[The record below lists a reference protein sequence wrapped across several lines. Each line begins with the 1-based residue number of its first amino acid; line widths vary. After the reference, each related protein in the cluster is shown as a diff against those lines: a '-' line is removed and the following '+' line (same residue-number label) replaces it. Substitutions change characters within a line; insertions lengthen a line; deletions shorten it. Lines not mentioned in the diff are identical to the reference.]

1 MNPPDSSEKTP
12 SPTPDRRAVDRILSL
27 ALDLPDAERD
37 DFVDSECG
45 DDEALRATVQRLLRA
60 ERASG
65 AVFEAAASHNALVIE
80 ELING
85 PTIEGVDPR
94 VGQHL
99 GPYRLVRRIGEGGM
113 AVVYLGER
121 DDGQFQQRVAIK
133 LLRRTADAADSIN
146 RFKAERQILSA
157 LEHPHIA
164 RLIDGG
170 STAEGLPYLVTEY
183 VEGSPI
189 TDHCHQLGLGVD
201 ERLDLFLQVID
212 AVHHAH
218 QNLVVH
224 RDLKPSNVLVDG
236 DGRARLLDFGIAKLL
251 LPSVQRGAAP
261 LTRVGQVVMTPEYAA
276 PEQLAGAEVT
286 TAADIY
292 QLGVLLHELLTGVR
306 PERSPSGGDNA
317 SGTVPRPSTRV
328 ARGDGSDSASP
339 LDRPRLARRL
349 RGDLDVILQT
359 ALQDEPTKR
368 YASAAAMATDLRNH
382 LRGRPIA
389 AQPESALSLLRRLVR
404 RSPYAT
410 AAAVLALALLVG
422 WLVSLQFYSRE
433 LARER
438 DIAEAQAR
446 RATRA
451 YELLLGIFR
460 RADPLEQDSVGG
472 RSATV
477 WDSLDASA
485 GSMRATLRDEP
496 GTLAEL
502 LDTLARLYRTGGQL
516 ERSRDLLLEVLSIQR
531 QAAGP
536 ESAAVAIVLGELGSV
551 ETQLGH
557 AAAGAAYLEQAVR
570 IAGQLPRAEAVAA
583 VSVLLDAGHAAVDA
597 GDAQAAVRQ
606 FERAESLLRES
617 PRADPNAL
625 IEALFGLGNGL
636 IQLGEPVR
644 AEALVLESV
653 QLTEELY
660 GPDHARLAGPLS
672 ALGNVQR
679 RLGRHDLAAAS
690 LRRAVAIMEREYGES
705 YADVIAARNN
715 LALALGAAGDRRGE
729 QAEITRLLA
738 LKRTAVGDDHPSVAD
753 YYQNLGTSL
762 GRSGDYE
769 AALMALAAAQRIY
782 DAQLPA
788 TSPRRAFPRLTSA
801 LVYLQQGEPAR
812 AALAADEAVRIL
824 ERTLPE
830 GHFATSIGRCLLG
843 EALVDQGDVV
853 RGAELARAALPVLE
867 RAPAEQSFYVERCR
881 SVTARTAPRA

>member
-1 MNPPDSSEKTP
+1 MNPLDPPHETA
-12 SPTPDRRAVDRILSL
+12 SPPPDRRAVDRIFGL
-27 ALDLPDAERD
+27 ALDLPDADRD
-37 DFVDSECG
+37 DFVDRESG
-45 DDEALRATVQRLLRA
+45 DDETLRSTLQRLLRA

-85 PTIEGVDPR
+85 PAQDAVDPR

-133 LLRRTADAADSIN
+133 LLRRTVDAADSIN

-189 TDHCHQLGLGVD
+189 TDHCRQHGLGVE

-236 DGRARLLDFGIAKLL
+236 EGRARLLDFGIAKLL
-251 LPSVQRGAAP
+251 LPAMQPGAAP

-276 PEQLAGAEVT
+276 PEQLAGVEVT

-292 QLGVLLHELLTGVR
+292 QLGVLLHELLTGAR

-317 SGTVPRPSTRV
+317 PGTVPRPSTRV
-328 ARGDGSDSASP
+328 ARGDGSGTASP

-389 AQPESALSLLRRLVR
+389 AQPESALNLLRRLVR
-404 RSPYAT
+404 RSPYAV

-422 WLVSLQFYSRE
+422 WLVSLQFYSQE
-433 LARER
+433 LTRER

-460 RADPLEQDSVGG
+460 RADPLRQDSVGG
-472 RSATV
+472 RSVTV

-485 GSMRATLRDEP
+485 DSMRATLRDEP

-502 LDTLARLYRTGGQL
+502 LETLARLYRTGGQL
-516 ERSRDLLLEVLSIQR
+516 ERSRDLLLEVLAIQR

-536 ESAAVAIVLGELGSV
+536 ESARVAIVLGELGSV

-570 IAGQLPRAEAVAA
+570 IAARLPRAEAVAA
-583 VSVLLDAGHAAVDA
+583 VPVLLDAGYAAVSA

-617 PRADPNAL
+617 PHADPNAL
-625 IEALFGLGNGL
+625 IEVLVGLGSGL
-636 IQLGEPVR
+636 MQLGEPAR
-644 AEALVLESV
+644 AEALALESV
-653 QLTEELY
+653 RLTEELY

-672 ALGNVQR
+672 ALGNIQR
-679 RLGRHDLAAAS
+679 GQGRHELAAAS
-690 LRRAVAIMEREYGES
+690 LRRVIAILERDYGES
-705 YADVIAARNN
+705 YTDVISARNN

-729 QAEITRLLA
+729 QAEIARLLA
-738 LKRTAVGDDHPSVAD
+738 LKRAAVGDDHPGVAD

-762 GRSGDYE
+762 GRSGDHE
-769 AALMALAAAQRIY
+769 AALTALAEAQRIF
-782 DAQLPA
+782 DAKLPA
-788 TSPRRAFPRLTSA
+788 TSARRAFPRLTSA
-801 LVYLQQGEPAR
+801 LVYLQQEQPAK
-812 AALAADEAVRIL
+812 AELAAEEAVRIL

-843 EALVDQGDVV
+843 EALVDQGDVM
-853 RGAELARAALPVLE
+853 RGAELARAALLVLE
-867 RAPAEQSFYVERCR
+867 RAPAEQIDYVQRCR
-881 SVTARTAPRA
+881 SVTARAVPRA

>member
-1 MNPPDSSEKTP
+1 MNPLDPPHETA
-12 SPTPDRRAVDRILSL
+12 SPPPDRRAVDRIFGL
-27 ALDLPDAERD
+27 ALDLPDADRD
-37 DFVDSECG
+37 DFVDRESG
-45 DDEALRATVQRLLRA
+45 DDEALRSTLQRLLRA

-85 PTIEGVDPR
+85 PAKDGVDPR

-133 LLRRTADAADSIN
+133 LLRRTVDAADSIN

-157 LEHPHIA
+157 LEHAHIA

-189 TDHCHQLGLGVD
+189 TDHCRQHGLGVE

-224 RDLKPSNVLVDG
+224 RDLKPSNVLVD
-236 DGRARLLDFGIAKLL
+236 DAGRARLLDFGIAKLL
-251 LPSVQRGAAP
+251 LPSMQPGAAP

-276 PEQLAGAEVT
+276 PEQLAGVEVT

-292 QLGVLLHELLTGVR
+292 QLGVLLHELLIGAR

-317 SGTVPRPSTRV
+317 PGTVPRPSTRV
-328 ARGDGSDSASP
+328 ARGDGSGTASP

-349 RGDLDVILQT
+349 RGDLDAILQT

-389 AQPESALSLLRRLVR
+389 AQPESALNLLRRLVR
-404 RSPYAT
+404 RSPYAF

-422 WLVSLQFYSRE
+422 WLVSLQFYSQE
-433 LARER
+433 LTRER

-460 RADPLEQDSVGG
+460 RADPLRQDSVGG
-472 RSATV
+472 RGVTV

-485 GSMRATLRDEP
+485 DSMRATLRDEP

-502 LDTLARLYRTGGQL
+502 LETLAHLYRTGGQL
-516 ERSRDLLLEVLSIQR
+516 ERSRDLLLDVLAIQR

-536 ESAAVAIVLGELGSV
+536 ESARVAIVLGELGSV

-557 AAAGAAYLEQAVR
+557 AAAGTTYLEQAVR
-570 IAGQLPRAEAVAA
+570 IAARLPRAEAVAA
-583 VSVLLDAGHAAVDA
+583 VPVLLDAGYAAVSA

-617 PRADPNAL
+617 PHADPNAL
-625 IEALFGLGNGL
+625 IEVLVGLGSGL
-636 IQLGEPVR
+636 MQLGEPSR
-644 AEALVLESV
+644 AEALALESV
-653 QLTEELY
+653 RLTEELY

-672 ALGNVQR
+672 ALGNIQR
-679 RLGRHDLAAAS
+679 GQGRHELAAAS
-690 LRRAVAIMEREYGES
+690 MRRVIAILERDYGES
-705 YADVIAARNN
+705 YTGVISARNN

-729 QAEITRLLA
+729 QAEIARLIA
-738 LKRTAVGDDHPSVAD
+738 LKRAAVGNDHPGVAD

-762 GRSGDYE
+762 GRSGDHE
-769 AALMALAAAQRIY
+769 AALTALAEAQRIF
-782 DAQLPA
+782 DAKLPA
-788 TSPRRAFPRLTSA
+788 TSARRAFPRLTSA
-801 LVYLQQGEPAR
+801 LVYLQQEQPAK
-812 AALAADEAVRIL
+812 AELAAEEAVRIL
-824 ERTLPE
+824 EQTLPG

-843 EALVDQGDVV
+843 EALVDQGDVM
-853 RGAELARAALPVLE
+853 RGAELARAALLVLE
-867 RAPAEQSFYVERCR
+867 RAPAEQIDYVERCR
-881 SVTARTAPRA
+881 SVTARAVPRA

>member
-1 MNPPDSSEKTP
+1 MTPPDPTDGFR
-12 SPTPDRRAVDRILSL
+12 SPMPDRRAIDRIFSL
-27 ALDLPDAERD
+27 ALDLPDAQRGEFLDR
-37 DFVDSECG
+37 ECG
-45 DDEALRATVQRLLRA
+45 DDELLRSTVLRLLRA
-60 ERASG
+60 ERVSS
-65 AVFEAAASHNALVIE
+65 AAFDKAAFHNVHVIE
-80 ELING
+80 ELIDD
-85 PTIEGVDPR
+85 PTTEGLDQR

-121 DDGQFQQRVAIK
+121 DDGQFEQRVAIK
-133 LLRRTADAADSIN
+133 LLRRTVDATDSIN

-157 LEHPHIA
+157 LEHPNIS

-189 TDHCHQLGLGVD
+189 TDHCRVRRLGLE

-251 LPSVQRGAAP
+251 LPSLRHAAAP

-276 PEQLAGAEVT
+276 PEQLAGIEVT

-306 PERSPSGGDNA
+306 PERPPRSGDNA
-317 SGTVPRPSTRV
+317 SGTVQRPSTRV
-328 ARGDGSDSASP
+328 ANGDGSGAAPP
-339 LDRPRLARRL
+339 LDTSTLARRL

-389 AQPESALSLLRRLVR
+389 AQPESALNLLRRLVR

-410 AAAVLALALLVG
+410 AAVVLALALLVG
-422 WLVSLQFYSRE
+422 WVVSLQFYSRE
-433 LARER
+433 VARER
-438 DIAEAQAR
+438 DSADAQAR

-451 YELLLGIFR
+451 YELLVGIFR

-472 RSATV
+472 RGATV

-485 GSMRATLRDEP
+485 DSMRAALRDEP

-557 AAAGAAYLEQAVR
+557 AAAGAAYLEQAVH

-597 GDAQAAVRQ
+597 GDARAAVRQ
-606 FERAESLLRES
+606 FERAESLLREA
-617 PRADPNAL
+617 PRPDPNAL

-636 IQLGEPVR
+636 IQLGEPAR
-644 AEALVLESV
+644 AEVLVLESV
-653 QLTEELY
+653 RLTEDLY
-660 GPDHARLAGPLS
+660 GLDHARMAGPLS

-679 RLGRHDLAAAS
+679 RLGRHELAATN

-715 LALALGAAGDRRGE
+715 LALALGDAGDRRGE
-729 QAEITRLLA
+729 QAEITSLIA
-738 LKRTAVGDDHPSVAD
+738 LKRRAVGDDHPSVAD

-769 AALMALAAAQRIY
+769 AALTALGAAQRIY
-782 DAQLPA
+782 DAKLPV

-801 LVYLQQGEPAR
+801 LVYLQRGEPAR
-812 AALAADEAVRIL
+812 AALAAGEAVRIL
-824 ERTLPE
+824 EQTLPE
-830 GHFATSIGRCLLG
+830 GHFATSIGNCLLG
-843 EALVDQGDVV
+843 EALVDQGDLA
-853 RGAELARAALPVLE
+853 RGAELARAALLVLQN
-867 RAPAEQSFYVERCR
+867 APAEQSFYVERCR
-881 SVTARTAPRA
+881 SVTARTAPRE